1 MRIEG
6 QAKFPGELLRKGA
19 VEGKSTDSFAN
30 VMRNSQA
37 KLHLDSLNQLMDR
50 IDLQGQRLAKQ
61 RTIENLIDY
70 KNSVKQFVSESLSY
84 GLELSEK
91 QSFHPNG
98 GMKSHQLVEV
108 IDEKLLAINDEVLD
122 NEKEGIEVLRLV
134 GEMKGLLVNLYM

>member
-19 VEGKSTDSFAN
+19 AEGKSADSFAN
-30 VMRNSQA
+30 VMRNSQT
-37 KLHLDSLNQLMDR
+37 KLQLDSLNQLMDR

-70 KNSVKQFVSESLSY
+70 KHSVKQFVNESLSY

-108 IDEKLLAINDEVLD
+108 IDEKLMAINDEVLD

-134 GEMKGLLVNLYM
+134 GEIKGLLVNLYM

>member
-19 VEGKSTDSFAN
+19 AEGRSADSFAN

-37 KLHLDSLNQLMDR
+37 KLQLDSLNQLMDR

-70 KNSVKQFVSESLSY
+70 KHSVKQFVNESLSY

-108 IDEKLLAINDEVLD
+108 IDEKLMAINDEVLD

-134 GEMKGLLVNLYM
+134 GEIKGLLVNLYM

>member
-6 QAKFPGELLRKGA
+6 QAKFPSELMRKGT

-30 VMRNSQA
+30 IMRNSQS
-37 KLHLDSLNQLMDR
+37 KLQLDSLNQLMDR
-50 IDLQGQRLAKQ
+50 IDFQGQRLAKQ

>member
-6 QAKFPGELLRKGA
+6 QAKFPSELMRKGT
-19 VEGKSTDSFAN
+19 VEGKSTDAFAN
-30 VMRNSQA
+30 IMRNSQS
-37 KLHLDSLNQLMDR
+37 KLQLDSLNQLMDR
-50 IDLQGQRLAKQ
+50 IDFQGQRLAKQ

>member
-6 QAKFPGELLRKGA
+6 QTKFPGELLRKGA
-19 VEGKSTDSFAN
+19 AEGKAADSFAN

-37 KLHLDSLNQLMDR
+37 KLQLDSLNQLMDR
-50 IDLQGQRLAKQ
+50 IDLQGQRLARQ

-84 GLELSEK
+84 GLQLSEK

-122 NEKEGIEVLRLV
+122 NEKEGIDVLQLV
-134 GEMKGLLVNLYM
+134 GEVKGLLVNLYM